1 MGVKA
6 AELYIKVK
14 GGHFE
19 HIMET
24 KPIFIVNINF
34 SQSIFSKNYQYH
46 SKNLIDSVHGPLQKC
61 HFQMGHPVL
70 FNNLSTR
77 WIFENI
83 FSKYSEMGQN

>member
-6 AELYIKVK
+6 VELYIKVK

-24 KPIFIVNINF
+24 KPIFIVNINC

-46 SKNLIDSVHGPLQKC
+46 SKNLIQSVHQPLQKL
-61 HFQMGHPVL
+61 HFQMNHPVNFYLAVL
-70 FNNLSTR
+70 FKL
-77 WIFENI
+77 IFLR
-83 FSKYSEMGQN
+83 F

>member
-6 AELYIKVK
+6 AEMYIKVK

-24 KPIFIVNINF
+24 KPIFIVNINC

-46 SKNLIDSVHGPLQKC
+46 SKNLIQSVHQPLQKL
-61 HFQMGHPVL
+61 HFQMGHPVVTL
-70 FNNLSTR
+70 TPPQKRYHGIVACNHVSA
-77 WIFENI
+77 
-83 FSKYSEMGQN
+83 